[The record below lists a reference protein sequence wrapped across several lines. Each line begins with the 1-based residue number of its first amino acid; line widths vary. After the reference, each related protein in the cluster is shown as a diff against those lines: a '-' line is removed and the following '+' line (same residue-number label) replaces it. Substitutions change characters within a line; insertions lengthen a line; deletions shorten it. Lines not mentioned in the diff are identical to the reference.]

1 MTRHL
6 LVLSGTL
13 EYLKVAT
20 TILMEVITPQM
31 GRADG
36 MSMSDPDRF
45 NTAASAGVSHWRCGE
60 QASGIAVTL
69 ELLSGLEGRDFLGP
83 ASSVRMAVGRIL
95 ELFGSASKTGV
106 SICGCSLAELST
118 AMARWLAA
126 GHGAAGGGRVPE
138 LLLSSER

>member
-20 TILMEVITPQM
+20 TVLMEVITPQM

-36 MSMSDPDRF
+36 ISDPDRF
-45 NTAASAGVSHWRCGE
+45 NTAASAGISHWRCGE

-69 ELLSGLEGRDFLGP
+69 ELLSGLGGHDFLGP

-95 ELFGSASKTGV
+95 ELFGSASKMGV
-106 SICGCSLAELST
+106 SICGCSMAELST